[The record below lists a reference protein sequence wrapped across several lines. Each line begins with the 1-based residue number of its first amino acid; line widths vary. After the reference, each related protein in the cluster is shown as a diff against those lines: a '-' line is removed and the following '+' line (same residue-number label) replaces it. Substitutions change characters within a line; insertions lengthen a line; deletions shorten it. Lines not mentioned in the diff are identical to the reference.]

1 MIVCF
6 KEVIALSIVKIQQ
19 VKSLKAVIKYSLQ
32 DHKTNE
38 ELVTSYECEV
48 ETIERDFKVTLLD
61 YNEKNNSDKQ
71 LSARMIIQSFDS
83 DDNLTP
89 EQAHQYGVELAE
101 NYFKGKHQYAVITHT
116 ETDNLHNHII
126 FNSINFQDL
135 KMFDSS
141 RQHSLY
147 DLRREN
153 DKVSKEHGL
162 SIIENEGKKKDKY
175 LAFNEYVSRAKK
187 KSFKGNLEEVID
199 NHIQKASTFEEFL
212 QLMDQQGYEG
222 KQGKYLAFKNPKSNK
237 FMRTKTL
244 GINYLES
251 SIKYRIE
258 NKAFAPIKQSIIDK
272 EWIDKSQDK
281 FKNNKGLRRWAT
293 KKNINYLNEIS
304 NQLYKRNITLE
315 ELNELELKKDNLIEN
330 FEKQLT
336 SIDDEIYKLDKMK
349 DCFSVYKNSYSL
361 IQEYKKAEDKN
372 SFKQENYS
380 KFKQYDVAKR
390 NMNYLRK
397 HYNIT
402 DEPDLY
408 SKLSMLKQ
416 DRNIL
421 YGSLG
426 RNAERQ
432 REIERQEQIRKQKQ
446 RKNQEIER

>member
-1 MIVCF
+1 M
-6 KEVIALSIVKIQQ
+6 SIVKIQQ